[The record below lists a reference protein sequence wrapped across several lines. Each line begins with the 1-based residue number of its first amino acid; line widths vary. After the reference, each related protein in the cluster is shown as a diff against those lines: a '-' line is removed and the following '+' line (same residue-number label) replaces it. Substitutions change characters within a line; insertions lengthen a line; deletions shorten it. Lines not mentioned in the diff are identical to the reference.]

1 MRYIKFFYLASNFI
15 DLVDYYKTNFSL
27 INHYKWSL
35 GELENMM
42 FWEREIYIS
51 LLAEQ
56 KQIEM
61 DKKINSR
68 GFINY

>member
-15 DLVDYYKTNFSL
+15 DLIDYYKTNFSL
-27 INHYKWSL
+27 VNHYKWSL
-35 GELENMM
+35 TELENMF

-56 KQIEM
+56 KQFEM

-68 GFINY
+68 GFFNQ